1 MNAIYKVIWNDAIRQ
16 YQVVN
21 ELCRSRRK
29 ACSVKAVH
37 ESRTSHHHAGV
48 ALVALGVAG
57 TLALSLPAFAADWH
71 VGDTTWAVGDG
82 VVNATNDD
90 ATENV
95 GLLPDLNS
103 GESFVIDSLVLV
115 NPTTS
120 LYSQDE
126 IKTTS
131 NALVVVGQDYVVANI
146 SNLPSVVIGDNK
158 ASVYQYSTNN
168 VELLYQIGGGWITG
182 TGNVWGV
189 SVTGKL
195 TQITLK
201 GQGDQAFYV
210 DTSSKQSDDLGSQ
223 ITGSGDIVFGYSST
237 TGVNPHGYLIIGDTD
252 QPDDQSTNNYTGKTF
267 VGYTGQLTTSNPTT
281 IYFGKNEAFGNTSML
296 QVAPTSDVQFGGVSG
311 EEKYTQTV
319 GGLSGT
325 GLLALGSQASLT
337 LNQSKI
343 QGVTKDPDSQNN
355 EPGKIYVQ
363 NKFTGGVDSNFNV
376 NLSGEVSGW
385 EVVFA
390 DQTVDTNA
398 FSGTILLTNSAVTAY
413 REGLKEEVE
422 GSEFNNPNKILT
434 GSTLQLGENGTLKV
448 DVTGTVKDLTVS
460 GAGATIEFDNLA
472 SVEKDKS
479 ALTVTG
485 NLTLNQ
491 DGQVSIKDF
500 DSVSSGMGQATQ
512 SASLIAADDGML
524 THLINVAD
532 GGNIDLNGHKLSL
545 QETLSGNDSN
555 IVQNDKKV
563 AKGTWKFEQNLRYDG
578 DKTFDLAYVLTQ
590 VDVSGGESL
599 LIEGAVDAN
608 TTQDFKALITGDG
621 GVEFKAGSDAT
632 DSGAVIEVGNTATT
646 EKNSY
651 TGKTVVAEGTTVVLV
666 EDKAFGETS
675 ELLAQGN
682 VELKSG
688 ISQTVHGIDENG
700 TGKIT
705 ISDRASLAVE
715 ASGNQTINNE
725 IVGSGKLSINLRGSG
740 ALTFGSSGG
749 FTGDLTLSSGSFSL
763 GSGSNANA
771 EFAKRAG
778 IILSNGA
785 SFDFGSTSHTIKDLV
800 VNADDVK
807 LSSSALVIGSKNP
820 SLTISGSLTLN
831 ANTNLTLTGVSVA
844 DNLSLVDYDASAVSQ
859 SFIQAGSVVAGDH
872 KISLSGSGN
881 FNNLSKLT
889 LDYTQ
894 GGSKVAETVWSVSNQ
909 LSASGSGFNVDA
921 QLSEIH
927 LIGNVVISGAGTDY
941 ELSAL
946 VTDGSGA
953 SGHGLQFS
961 LAGGASEAAFT
972 VVKEN
977 TYTGKTTVDADVTV
991 TLTSDHAFGNTS
1003 LLVAEGNVSLN
1014 DGVEQ
1019 TVKGLLGSGTITLGD
1034 TSELSLTQSGSATIS
1049 NDLAGKGTFNVNLG
1063 GTDNE
1068 LSFTKGPTFGG
1079 TLALSSGSVTLV
1091 EGDATSKVL
1100 STAGLTLG
1108 SGGRLNVDAQSGQ
1121 NTLASLVFGSG
1132 SQANFSTITMGSSDA
1147 DTAYLNVTDNVVIE
1161 SSAGAQISIAGVAL
1175 DGTQNILSADNAG
1188 IKQALITASG
1198 GITGSISDL
1207 VASSADLPDSEIRNT
1222 TDGDVVA
1229 YGKWT
1234 GANESGGM
1242 LSLEGKTI
1250 YAALKLS
1257 AIELA
1262 DDEYGGLVLDLY
1274 SAGTSDRELSA
1285 QLTNHNG
1292 TAGNITF
1299 TGSGS
1304 VTVNNASNNYKGET
1318 YVTNGAKVTLG
1329 SENAL
1334 GQSSLLLVSGQGSQ
1348 VNLYGQ
1354 TQTLGGLDLDVAD
1367 AITGSGSLTLTGE
1380 TTSTITGANTG
1391 LTADVTLR
1399 SGHAVNIDNVASLGS
1414 SGSLSLT
1421 AEKTALNI
1429 NGASDQNATLT
1440 KTLSGKGNVSVT
1452 NSTFNV
1458 SGDNSGFSGTWTLNS
1473 GAHVSLAGSGVDA
1486 ALGSGAKINL
1496 SDSGASLK
1504 LDFSGATTAT
1514 IDEVFSG
1521 SGQLIVEGT
1530 KDQSFGFESSDS
1542 RGYSGTLTLNT
1553 IGMTVADESNNA
1565 VSLSDANVVLASGAV
1580 VTVSG
1585 ASVNTFNNV
1594 TVSSGGGGFEI
1605 GGMGFGTGVTGTS
1618 VLSIKGAFEASGKT
1632 TIDVSTPSQAL
1643 GDVAGNIAQSALLS
1657 SGQTPFQTLIAT
1669 EKTISDNTLKQLK
1682 LSTPQSD

>member
-37 ESRTSHHHAGV
+37 GSRTSHHHAGV
-48 ALVALGVAG
+48 ALAALGVAG

-82 VVNATNDD
+82 VVSATNDD
-90 ATENV
+90 AT
-95 GLLPDLNS
+95 GKLDQLPNFS
-103 GESFVIDSLVLV
+103 AGESFVIDSLVLV

-131 NALVVVGQDYVVANI
+131 NALVVVGQDYVVDNI
-146 SNLPSVVIGDNK
+146 SNLPSVVIGGNK
-158 ASVYQYSTNN
+158 ASEYKYSTNN

-195 TQITLK
+195 TQITLI

-223 ITGSGDIVFGYSST
+223 ITGDGDIVFGYSST

-252 QPDDQSTNNYTGKTF
+252 QPDVQSKNDYKGKTF

-311 EEKYTQTV
+311 EERYTQTV

-337 LNQSKI
+337 LDQSII

-355 EPGKIYVQ
+355 EPGKIYIQ
-363 NKFTGGVDSNFNV
+363 NKFTGEAESNFNV
-376 NLSGEVSGW
+376 NLSGDVSGW

-448 DVTGTVKDLTVS
+448 DVTGTVKDLTVN

-472 SVEKDKS
+472 SVGKDKS

-485 NLTLNQ
+485 NLTLNEN
-491 DGQVSIKDF
+491 GQVSIKDF
-500 DSVSSGMGQATQ
+500 DSVSSGMEQATQ

-532 GGNIDLNGHKLSL
+532 GGNIDLNEHKLSL
-545 QETLSGNDSN
+545 QETLSGNHSN
-555 IVQNDKKV
+555 IVQNGENV
-563 AKGTWKFEQNLRYDG
+563 AEGTWEFEQDLRYDG

-590 VDVSGGESL
+590 VDVSSGQSL
-599 LIEGAVDAN
+599 LIEGTAGTT

-621 GVEFKAGSDAT
+621 GVEFKAGTGASG
-632 DSGAVIEVGNTATT
+632 SGAVIEVGNTATT
-646 EKNSY
+646 ETNSY
-651 TGKTVVAEGTTVVLV
+651 TGKTVVEEGTTVVLV
-666 EDKAFGETS
+666 ENNAFGETS

-688 ISQTVHGIDENG
+688 ISQTVHGIDESG

-705 ISDRASLAVE
+705 ISSGASLAVE
-715 ASGNQTINNE
+715 ASGNQTIKNE
-725 IVGSGKLSINLRGSG
+725 ISGNGDLAISLGGSG
-740 ALTFGSSGG
+740 ALTFASGGG

-771 EFAKRAG
+771 EFAKQAG
-778 IILSNGA
+778 IILSSGA
-785 SFDFGSTSHTIKDLV
+785 SFDFGSTSHAIKDLA
-800 VNADDVK
+800 VNAGDVK
-807 LSSSALVIGSKNP
+807 LSSSALVIGSKVP

-831 ANTNLTLTGVSVA
+831 ADTNLTLTGVSVA
-844 DNLSLVDYDASAVSQ
+844 DNLSLVDYDAGSVSQ
-859 SFIQAGSVVAGDH
+859 SFIQAGSVATNG
-872 KISLSGSGN
+872 KTISLSGSGK
-881 FNNLSKLT
+881 FDDLSKLT

-894 GGSKVAETVWSVSNQ
+894 GDKKVAETVWSVSNQ
-909 LSASGSGFNVDA
+909 LSASGSGFNVGA

-927 LIGNVVISGAGTDY
+927 LIGNVVISGAGTDN

-961 LAGGASEAAFT
+961 SADGQSGVDFT
-972 VVKEN
+972 VVNENN
-977 TYTGKTTVDADVTV
+977 TYTGKTTVDAGVTV
-991 TLTSDHAFGNTS
+991 TLASSNAFGKTS
-1003 LLVAEGNVSLN
+1003 LLDAEGNVSLKN
-1014 DGVEQ
+1014 GVEQ
-1019 TVKGLLGSGTITLGD
+1019 TVGGLSGAGTITLLGA
-1034 TSELSLTQSGSATIS
+1034 SSQLNLTQSGSADIS
-1049 NDLAGKGTFNVNLG
+1049 NTLAGSGTFGVDLG
-1063 GTDNE
+1063 GTDYV
-1068 LSFTKGPTFGG
+1068 LSFANEASTPFDG
-1079 TLALSSGSVTLV
+1079 TLVLANGSVSLV
-1091 EGDATSKVL
+1091 HGEATSQVL
-1100 STAGLTLG
+1100 STASLNLG
-1108 SGGRLNVDAQSGQ
+1108 SGGRLNVNAQSGQ
-1121 NTLASLVFGSG
+1121 NTLAGLDFGSG
-1132 SQANFSTITMGSSDA
+1132 SQANFSTITMGSSGA
-1147 DTAYLNVTDNVVIE
+1147 NTAYLNVAGSVVID
-1161 SSAGAQISIAGVAL
+1161 SGAGAQVSIAGVEL
-1175 DGTQNILSADNAG
+1175 DGTQNILSADDAG

-1198 GITGSISDL
+1198 GISGSISDL
-1207 VASSADLPDSEIRNT
+1207 DASSVDLPDSEIRNT

-1234 GANESGGM
+1234 GANESGGI
-1242 LSLEGKTI
+1242 LSLEGNTI

-1262 DDEYGGLVLDLY
+1262 DASGNGLVLDL
-1274 SAGTSDRELSA
+1274 SGAGTSDKTLSA

-1299 TGSGS
+1299 SGSGS
-1304 VTVNNASNNYKGET
+1304 VTVNNTSNDYTGKT

-1329 SENAL
+1329 SDNAL
-1334 GQSSLLLVSGQGSQ
+1334 GHSSLLSVSGQGSQ
-1348 VNLYGQ
+1348 VDLNGQ
-1354 TQTLGGLDLDVAD
+1354 TQTLGGLNLVGDN
-1367 AITGSGSLTLTGE
+1367 AITGTGSLTLTGE
-1380 TTSTITGANTG
+1380 TTSTITGANTK
-1391 LTADVTLR
+1391 LTANVTLQ

-1414 SGSLSLT
+1414 SGSLSL
-1421 AEKTALNI
+1421 ASGTALNI
-1429 NGASDQNATLT
+1429 SGASGGGATFT
-1440 KTLSGKGNVSVT
+1440 KTLSGEGSVSVT
-1452 NSTFNV
+1452 DSTFSV
-1458 SGDNSGFSGTWTLNS
+1458 SGDNSGFTGTWTLNS
-1473 GAHVSLAGSGVDA
+1473 GADVALARGGRRR
-1486 ALGSGAKINL
+1486 LGIWC
-1496 SDSGASLK
+1496 
-1504 LDFSGATTAT
+1504 
-1514 IDEVFSG
+1514 
-1521 SGQLIVEGT
+1521 
-1530 KDQSFGFESSDS
+1530 KDRFQGFESE
-1542 RGYSGTLTLNT
+1542 
-1553 IGMTVADESNNA
+1553 VNA
-1565 VSLSDANVVLASGAV
+1565 GL
-1580 VTVSG
+1580 
-1585 ASVNTFNNV
+1585 
-1594 TVSSGGGGFEI
+1594 
-1605 GGMGFGTGVTGTS
+1605 
-1618 VLSIKGAFEASGKT
+1618 
-1632 TIDVSTPSQAL
+1632 
-1643 GDVAGNIAQSALLS
+1643 
-1657 SGQTPFQTLIAT
+1657 
-1669 EKTISDNTLKQLK
+1669 
-1682 LSTPQSD
+1682 